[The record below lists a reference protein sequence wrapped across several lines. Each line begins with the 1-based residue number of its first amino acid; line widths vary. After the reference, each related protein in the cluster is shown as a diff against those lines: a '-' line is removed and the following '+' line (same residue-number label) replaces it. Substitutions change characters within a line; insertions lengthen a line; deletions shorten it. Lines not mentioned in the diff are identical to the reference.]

1 MNGYVF
7 GLIRI
12 LRIFR
17 VMSFS
22 VESYGFRR
30 NVSWVRQIVTEG
42 GCGGQN
48 GYEKKYGWMLAVF
61 FFPSC
66 SLGCSVLPLAGDSY
80 GARALSC
87 FSPENLSSSIKIRFS
102 RMNLTFLTLQTL
114 LFAQRDHAHVEF
126 FELFSRDRSRS
137 LRH

>member
-1 MNGYVF
+1 MAKVSGIAITP
-7 GLIRI
+7 GAGSKTRLIRI

-102 RMNLTFLTLQTL
+102 RMN
-114 LFAQRDHAHVEF
+114 RKYCSPSEK
-126 FELFSRDRSRS
+126 R
-137 LRH
+137 LRT